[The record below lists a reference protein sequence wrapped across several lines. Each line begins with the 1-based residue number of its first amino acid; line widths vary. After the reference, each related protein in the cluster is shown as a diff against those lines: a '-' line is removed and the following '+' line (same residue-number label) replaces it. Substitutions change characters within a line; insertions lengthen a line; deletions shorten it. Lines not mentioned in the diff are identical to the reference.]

1 MSFTQCKRSL
11 PDSWKQEAWLLNYR
25 VVHVNRYYYLKEKM
39 ENRCVLDSN
48 MVFDNQ
54 WYEGEMYKWRLR
66 YRFEY
71 GYRIDDCYRYDYQK
85 EKFVK

>member
-1 MSFTQCKRSL
+1 
-11 PDSWKQEAWLLNYR
+11 
-25 VVHVNRYYYLKEKM
+25 M

-54 WYEGEMYKWRLR
+54 LYEGEMYKWRLR
-66 YRFEY
+66 YRFEH

-85 EKFVK
+85 EEFVK